1 MPLCLITGH
10 GRNMKWFKV
19 TNLTRR
25 FKNVCGWS
33 FQRRVLCRK
42 CQVRVST
49 TRYTGTSTHSTVAAR
64 VSGTAV
70 AKATVTG
77 SLPKK
82 SARMFAYGHL
92 TKVKMAMIYLKPY
105 YEALPVIG
113 KLKKNTI
120 SLPGIIL
127 SSCLCWYILTCIW
140 FLSDLFTDREDFT
153 VCNFF
158 SKTTYLLICHNNKK
172 ISRRVSSPEIDR
184 SMQGR
189 LPALVLRLWVRTV
202 WPIPVHRLP
211 RQWQQLRNA
220 REMPEAVP
228 AW

>member
-1 MPLCLITGH
+1 MAFPYNTKIKTTKVMPLCLITGH
-10 GRNMKWFKV
+10 RRNMKWFKV

-64 VSGTAV
+64 ASGMAV

-105 YEALPVIG
+105 LWGTSCDWEI
-113 KLKKNTI
+113 KKEHHITTRNHPFILFVLIHFNLHLI
-120 SLPGIIL
+120 SFGP
-127 SSCLCWYILTCIW
+127 
-140 FLSDLFTDREDFT
+140 F
-153 VCNFF
+153 
-158 SKTTYLLICHNNKK
+158 
-172 ISRRVSSPEIDR
+172 
-184 SMQGR
+184 
-189 LPALVLRLWVRTV
+189 
-202 WPIPVHRLP
+202 HR
-211 RQWQQLRNA
+211 
-220 REMPEAVP
+220 
-228 AW
+228 